1 MIFGAASAALLGR
14 LNRRGLSLI
23 EKAGGRVIHN
33 VLLIEQ
39 SLRFVCILAQEV
51 RTVQPD
57 GLDVVVSG
65 ATHRVRR
72 IPLEVAVAGV
82 HHKRHR
88 LKLAR
93 DLLVRALLGVLR
105 ERSMLAENRILMG
118 VLDCHGLRQIDVVR
132 VARVQTVS
140 LDLRWENIEKVFA

>member
-23 EKAGGRVIHN
+23 EKASGRVIHN

-65 ATHRVRR
+65 ATDRVRR
-72 IPLEVAVAGV
+72 VPLEVAVAGV
-82 HHKRHR
+82 HHKGHR

-93 DLLVRALLGVLR
+93 DLLVRALVGALS
-105 ERSMLAENRILMG
+105 ERSMIAENRI
-118 VLDCHGLRQIDVVR
+118 
-132 VARVQTVS
+132 
-140 LDLRWENIEKVFA
+140 